1 MATSDRAQEFL
12 RSLAPFEKLEQ
23 STRLLI
29 QALKHEF
36 PYQNAL
42 KSHLTELGVP
52 RLADYLVWI
61 PHHRFE
67 EDMEEIGRGGFGT
80 VHKATVEAFDERGFK
95 TLHKNGDELVYD
107 KNFVRTFALKEVDI
121 SIIVPESWPGTIV
134 RLVGLSQ
141 HQETKNERPSDVGDT
156 WEWLQKS
163 IKYSSAAPR
172 TESYPLSAE
181 TTTFLSNLRVAYAK
195 EQAKNRA
202 LGKVISSKSAPLHQQ
217 PLTRSQFHTRASL
230 RAISQQWSRGA
241 LQAAATATSQTNAS
255 TAKAIENEPEPSVST
270 KKKKQQS
277 VRFKV
282 EELQTYRPRRNR
294 RYSLPLV

>member
-1 MATSDRAQEFL
+1 MTYSCEVGGIHVNEWPETSFFFPRDTLPFLLNNNQHPHTPPHPFEIHMATSDRAQEFL

-121 SIIVPESWPGTIV
+121 SIIVPEV
-134 RLVGLSQ
+134 CFLVFF
-141 HQETKNERPSDVGDT
+141 
-156 WEWLQKS
+156 
-163 IKYSSAAPR
+163 A
-172 TESYPLSAE
+172 
-181 TTTFLSNLRVAYAK
+181 
-195 EQAKNRA
+195 
-202 LGKVISSKSAPLHQQ
+202 SKS
-217 PLTRSQFHTRASL
+217 F
-230 RAISQQWSRGA
+230 
-241 LQAAATATSQTNAS
+241 
-255 TAKAIENEPEPSVST
+255 
-270 KKKKQQS
+270 
-277 VRFKV
+277 
-282 EELQTYRPRRNR
+282 
-294 RYSLPLV
+294 